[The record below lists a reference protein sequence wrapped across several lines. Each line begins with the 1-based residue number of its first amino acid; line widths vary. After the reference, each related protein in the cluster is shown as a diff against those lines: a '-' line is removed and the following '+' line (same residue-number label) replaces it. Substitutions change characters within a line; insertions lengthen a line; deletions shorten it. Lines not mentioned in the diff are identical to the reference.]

1 MKTLL
6 TALIFSIMLNTLL
19 SPESR
24 SQPIGKVE
32 KQFNKVLKE
41 ENIHSGFFSAHSDR
55 LGIHEQWVGGQFADG
70 ELVTART
77 PFHTTSIGKTF
88 TATTIALLA
97 DEGKLRFD
105 DPAANYLPTEMMQ
118 GLHVINGVDY
128 GNQITIS
135 HLLQHRSGL
144 PDYFEDEPTSG
155 ENMMGLLFSQPER
168 YWEPEE
174 LIQFTKQHFQAKFE
188 PGTDYHYTDTEYIL
202 LGLIIEQLEGEPLHQ
217 VFAERIFQPL
227 NLTLSSMHLRSE
239 PADTPDYPMAELY
252 ADTYEISGLKSL
264 SADWAGGGLLST
276 SEDLYHFMKALQ
288 EGKLVQSATYQKM
301 QQWTEE
307 SQGTYYGY
315 GLRKWDLQELSSIL
329 PKLTLIGHSGSTSS
343 FMYYCPELDTY
354 LAGSFN
360 QTDFKKGHIEFL
372 VSILSGLYQFDKKSN

>member
-6 TALIFSIMLNTLL
+6 IAFILSTMLNTFL

-24 SQPIGKVE
+24 SQPIGKVK
-32 KQFNKVLKE
+32 KQFDKVLKE
-41 ENIHSGFFSAHSDR
+41 KNIHSGFFSLHSDR
-55 LGIHEQWVGGQFADG
+55 LGIHEQWIGGQFADD

-77 PFHTTSIGKTF
+77 PFHITSVGKTF

-118 GLHVINGVDY
+118 GLHVVDGVDY

-155 ENMMGLLFSQPER
+155 ENMMVLLFSQPER

-188 PGTDYHYTDTEYIL
+188 PGADYHYTDTEYIL
-202 LGLIIEQLEGEPLHQ
+202 LGLIIEQLEEKPLHQ

-227 NLTLSSMHLRSE
+227 GMNYSSMHLRSE
-239 PADTPDYPMAELY
+239 PTNTPDYPMAELY
-252 ADTYEISGLKSL
+252 AETYEISRLKSL
-264 SADWAGGGLLST
+264 SADWAGGGVLST

-288 EGKLVQSATYQKM
+288 EGKLVQPATYQKM
-301 QQWTEE
+301 QQWTDE

-315 GLRKWDLQELSSIL
+315 GLRKWELHELFPTL
-329 PKLTLIGHSGSTSS
+329 PKLTLIGHSGSTAS

-354 LAGSFN
+354 LTGSFN
-360 QTDFKKGHIEFL
+360 QTDFKKGHIVFL
-372 VSILSGLYQFDKKSN
+372 VKVLSELKKYDKRNS